1 MFSSIQNSS
10 PTCKIIEIPPGL
22 IENGKTL
29 LIETHYELFIN
40 DYHLSRPLHFI
51 TQNHGLCL
59 VDTQQKD
66 FTSDEY
72 YYQLNS
78 HNYDYVSSP
87 TCKIIEIP
95 SGLIENGKTLLIET
109 HYELYINDY
118 HLSRPSHFITQN
130 HGLCLV
136 DTQQKDFTSDAYYYQ
151 LNAHNYDY

>member
-1 MFSSIQNSS
+1 M
-10 PTCKIIEIPPGL
+10 L
-22 IENGKTL
+22 I
-29 LIETHYELFIN
+29 
-40 DYHLSRPLHFI
+40 S
-51 TQNHGLCL
+51 TQI
-59 VDTQQKD
+59 
-66 FTSDEY
+66 
-72 YYQLNS
+72 
-78 HNYDYVSSP
+78 SSP

-151 LNAHNYDY
+151 LNAHNYDYGKFKF